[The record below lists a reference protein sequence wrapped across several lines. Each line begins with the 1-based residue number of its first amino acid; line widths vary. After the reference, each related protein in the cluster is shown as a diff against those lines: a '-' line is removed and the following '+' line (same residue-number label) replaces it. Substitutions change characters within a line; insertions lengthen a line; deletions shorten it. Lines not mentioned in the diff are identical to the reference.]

1 MTHEPLTARPRTM
14 KEVCAHYRVSYR
26 TMCKLMQRAGL
37 AHLLRRRGRGMYYF
51 QISELSQIEAAF
63 SLPELE
69 FGEN

>member
-37 AHLLRRRGRGMYYF
+37 AHLLCRRGRGMYYF
-51 QISELSQIEAAF
+51 QISELAQIEAAF

-69 FGEN
+69 SGEN

>member
-51 QISELSQIEAAF
+51 QISELAQIEAAF
-63 SLPELE
+63 SQAELD

>member
-1 MTHEPLTARPRTM
+1 MNPEPLTAHPRTM

-51 QISELSQIEAAF
+51 QISELAQIEAAF
-63 SLPELE
+63 SQAELE

>member
-51 QISELSQIEAAF
+51 QISELAQIETAF
-63 SLPELE
+63 SQPKLE